1 MQTIGN
7 HFTLIKPVTGRKLI
21 GLDLFSGIDSSPPK
35 ETTKNYLFP
44 RQDSASLLRWPETGR
59 CSYFTGGDGNAE
71 LAVGGILSFIRD
83 KCDITKLPEGS
94 GFNVM
99 KMDHHGS
106 SAETFFKKIG
116 VARVSLEELPM
127 TQFRPRN
134 IIVTPGSRHG
144 HPNAIQFLKYLIKPV
159 INRGD
164 NDSDPMK
171 PVGRLFGTKTPYW
184 AVKSSPGKKDINFKH
199 HENTSI
205 IRSKELI
212 RFIGKGHFDAGT
224 GNSTE
229 AISQVFTSEILWILD
244 YWAGQIEIE
253 LDMLVRLQQTPPKPE
268 SKKIGQE
275 LKEETEEIRISLL
288 DYLVADFENRR
299 NIQFMGRESWNEL
312 SAQTIQES
320 LLGVV
325 PPKTAYFLIRFTFI
339 DGTPRTVCW
348 VDQLE
353 TGVLINSIRIL
364 WKPVLIV
371 NRICL
376 PKTATT
382 VRLMRK
388 ATRMK
393 ITEKTMR
400 RKLVR
405 GYVNFSGKGMSLVL
419 MSNG

>member
-1 MQTIGN
+1 M
-7 HFTLIKPVTGRKLI
+7 FRK
-21 GLDLFSGIDSSPPK
+21 
-35 ETTKNYLFP
+35 
-44 RQDSASLLRWPETGR
+44 SASKNPGASEMKDWLWSVENFQIPSPLRDCSVHVLINKGKWPETGR

-83 KCDITKLPEGS
+83 KCDIKKLPEGS

-106 SAETFFKKIG
+106 SAETFFKKRG

-171 PVGRLFGTKTPYW
+171 SVGRLFGTKTPYW

-224 GNSTE
+224 GNSME

-244 YWAGQIEIE
+244 YCAGQIEIE
-253 LDMLVRLQQTPPKPE
+253 LDMLMRLQQTPPKPE

-299 NIQFMGRESWNEL
+299 NIQFMARDIDSQPDLFAQNSDDSEIDEEGDEDEDNGEDNEEEIGEGHSRALGRCYMCL
-312 SAQTIQES
+312 SAM
-320 LLGVV
+320 
-325 PPKTAYFLIRFTFI
+325 PKAHFHALVSDCEGKVMVR
-339 DGTPRTVCW
+339 W
-348 VDQLE
+348 V
-353 TGVLINSIRIL
+353 
-364 WKPVLIV
+364 
-371 NRICL
+371 
-376 PKTATT
+376 
-382 VRLMRK
+382 RK
-388 ATRMK
+388 A
-393 ITEKTMR
+393 
-400 RKLVR
+400 
-405 GYVNFSGKGMSLVL
+405 
-419 MSNG
+419 SNTV